1 VIAYKEKIRAV
12 NIPNQ
17 IRPNT
22 NLPLTI
28 RKLLLDEITTDI
40 VKKTPKVEELSL
52 KIRKEINIHTLN
64 KKEAFTFITGVDAG
78 SQIIPL
84 ASRQYAVISAL
95 AFSLPNGNKYF
106 HLPES
111 ISENYVYGVDR
122 FPGKVNVIREA
133 KLFETAYQCI
143 ESRPEIQLML
153 VDGPLALSNHWQ
165 RMGKEID
172 RKRLINAIRRLLKR
186 CKEKNIVIAGV
197 VKRPS
202 ARYLIYYLGLHKET
216 DLSDSYIMLQ
226 TLNPG
231 ERTDVFSPQIAMR
244 IATRSSPLMD
254 ALDTQIYSF
263 YSRLSKEWSLPPIRI
278 DVPAYSLS
286 YIDEIANYCYST
298 SLWNGIPLAIL
309 KADEEVKISKRFI
322 NDVYSEIISKVSK
335 SNVDVSFLAPYWG
348 EGRWMGV

>member
-22 NLPLTI
+22 SLPLII

-122 FPGKVNVIREA
+122 FPGKVNV
-133 KLFETAYQCI
+133 
-143 ESRPEIQLML
+143 
-153 VDGPLALSNHWQ
+153 DGPLALSNQWQ

-172 RKRLINAIRRLLKR
+172 RQRLINAIQRLFKR

-244 IATRSSPLMD
+244 IATRSSPFID